1 MASLESS
8 GLNAEA
14 PEFHPSNHVQ
24 KLHPPY
30 LTFHPLIH
38 QPSYPFIYYSPTP
51 SKHDFHSSTYF
62 SFRFHTNHRLTT
74 ATPSFPP
81 FSGMQKEL
89 AVQAAATESN
99 DSKQVLSD
107 GEMTDRGSPT
117 LRIPRLEW
125 RQKGVD
131 VSEKVPELKKESSRK
146 NHHKKYVNIYE
157 QLHSKASI
165 DRKNKGSVFPVVPVR
180 LDGDETT
187 VMIKNI
193 PNNRDMIVK
202 FLENHCMVE
211 NAKDQENGEENT
223 FSFDF
228 VYLPID
234 FRTGLN
240 KGYAFVNFTKPS
252 AAWRF
257 VLTASNQKWELF
269 LSHKI
274 RDVVAARLQGK
285 EKLEKHFGSVNFPCE
300 SEEVLPLCFSPPRDG
315 VIKGSQRTLGSLL
328 YKPQ

>member
-1 MASLESS
+1 MASLVSS
-8 GLNAEA
+8 SLNAEA
-14 PEFHPSNHVQ
+14 PEFHPSNQVHT
-24 KLHPPY
+24 LHPPY
-30 LTFHPLIH
+30 FTFAPLRH
-38 QPSYPFIYYSPTP
+38 QPSYPLLYYYYPTAT
-51 SKHDFHSSTYF
+51 KHHFHSSTYF
-62 SFRFHTNHRLTT
+62 SVRIHPDLTT
-74 ATPSFPP
+74 ATPTFPP
-81 FSGMQKEL
+81 SSGVKNEM
-89 AVQAAATESN
+89 AVEAASTEAN
-99 DSKQVLSD
+99 D
-107 GEMTDRGSPT
+107 GELKGGSSHG
-117 LRIPRLEW
+117 LRIPKFEW
-125 RQKGVD
+125 RKKGLD
-131 VSEKVPELKKESSRK
+131 VAEKDPKHNNESLRK
-146 NHHKKYVNIYE
+146 NHHRKYVCIHE
-157 QLHSKASI
+157 RSRVST
-165 DRKNKGSVFPVVPVR
+165 DRKNKGSGFPVVPVR

-193 PNNRDMIVK
+193 PSKYSRDMIVK

-257 VLTASNQKWELF
+257 VQTASNQKWELF

-315 VIKGSQRTLGSLL
+315 VIRGSQRTLGRLL
-328 YKPQ
+328 YMPH